1 MATDVSKVTEK
12 TAGPTIKQYSIFLQ
26 NKVGALLEVVR
37 LLNENDVHVLA
48 LNSQDSTDSA
58 IVRIVVSDPDAV
70 EEIFDVHEV
79 AYSISEIIVVEMNEV
94 ATDLRRM
101 LQTLLM
107 AEVNIQVCYPILVR
121 PHGRSAMALH
131 LDDHECGWS
140 VLAGER
146 FRILSQSDLSR

>member
-1 MATDVSKVTEK
+1 MGTDVSKVTEK
-12 TAGPTIKQYSIFLQ
+12 TAGPTVRQYSIFLQ

-37 LLNENDVHVLA
+37 LLNDNDVHVLA

-58 IVRIVVSDPDAV
+58 IVRIIVSDPDAV

-79 AYSISEIIVVEMNEV
+79 AYSISEILVVEMNEV
-94 ATDLRRM
+94 AVDLRRM
-101 LQTLLM
+101 LQSLLM

-131 LDDHECGWS
+131 LDDQECGWS
-140 VLAGER
+140 VLSGER

>member
-1 MATDVSKVTEK
+1 MGTDVSKVTEK
-12 TAGPTIKQYSIFLQ
+12 TAGPTVRQYSIFLQ

-37 LLNENDVHVLA
+37 LLNDNDVHVLA
-48 LNSQDSTDSA
+48 LNAQDSTDSA

-70 EEIFDVHEV
+70 EEIFDVNEV
-79 AYSISEIIVVEMNEV
+79 AYSISEILVVEMNEV
-94 ATDLRRM
+94 AIDLRRM

-107 AEVNIQVCYPILVR
+107 AEVNIQVCYPILIR

-131 LDDHECGWS
+131 LDDQECGWS
-140 VLAGER
+140 VLTGER

>member
-1 MATDVSKVTEK
+1 MGTDVSKVTER
-12 TAGPTIKQYSIFLQ
+12 TAGPAVRQYSIFLQ

-37 LLNENDVHVLA
+37 LLNDNDVHVLA

-79 AYSISEIIVVEMNEV
+79 AYSISEILVVEMNEV

-107 AEVNIQVCYPILVR
+107 AEVNIQVCYPILIR

-131 LDDHECGWS
+131 LDDQECGWS
-140 VLAGER
+140 VLTGER

>member
-1 MATDVSKVTEK
+1 MATDVSKVTER
-12 TAGPTIKQYSIFLQ
+12 TAGPTVKQYSIFLQ

-70 EEIFDVHEV
+70 EGIFDVHEV
-79 AYSISEIIVVEMNEV
+79 AYSVSEILVVEMNEV

-101 LQTLLM
+101 LQCLLM
-107 AEVNIQVCYPILVR
+107 AEVNIQVCYPILIR
-121 PHGRSAMALH
+121 PHGRSALALH

>member
-1 MATDVSKVTEK
+1 MGTDVSKVTER
-12 TAGPTIKQYSIFLQ
+12 TAGPTVKQYSVFLL
-26 NKVGALLEVVR
+26 NKVGALLEIVR

-70 EEIFDVHEV
+70 EDIFDVHEI
-79 AYSISEIIVVEMNEV
+79 AYSISEILVVEMNEV
-94 ATDLRRM
+94 AIDLRRM
-101 LQTLLM
+101 LQSLLM

-131 LDDHECGWS
+131 LDDQECGWS
-140 VLAGER
+140 VLFGER
-146 FRILSQSDLSR
+146 FRVLSQTGLS

>member
-1 MATDVSKVTEK
+1 VSKVTEK
-12 TAGPTIKQYSIFLQ
+12 TAGPTVRQYSIFLQ

-37 LLNENDVHVLA
+37 LLNDNDVHVLA

-79 AYSISEIIVVEMNEV
+79 AYSISEILVVEMNEV
-94 ATDLRRM
+94 AIDLRRM

-131 LDDHECGWS
+131 LDDQECGWS
-140 VLAGER
+140 VLSGER

>member
-1 MATDVSKVTEK
+1 MATDVSKVTER
-12 TAGPTIKQYSIFLQ
+12 TAGPTVKQYSIFLQ

-70 EEIFDVHEV
+70 EGIFDVHEI

-94 ATDLRRM
+94 AIDLRRM
-101 LQTLLM
+101 LQSLLM

-121 PHGRSAMALH
+121 PHGRSAMVLH
-131 LDDHECGWS
+131 LDDLECGWS

>member
-12 TAGPTIKQYSIFLQ
+12 TSGPTIKQYSIFLQ

>member
-1 MATDVSKVTEK
+1 MATDVSKVKEK
-12 TAGPTIKQYSIFLQ
+12 TAGPTVKQYSIFLQ

-37 LLNENDVHVLA
+37 ILNDNSVHVLA

-70 EEIFDVHEV
+70 EEIFDDHEI
-79 AYSISEIIVVEMNEV
+79 AYSISEILVVEMNEV

-107 AEVNIQVCYPILVR
+107 AEVNIQVCYPILIR

-131 LDDHECGWS
+131 LDDHECGWA

-146 FRILSQSDLSR
+146 FRILEQSDLSR

>member
-1 MATDVSKVTEK
+1 MGTDVSKVTEK
-12 TAGPTIKQYSIFLQ
+12 TAGPTVRQYSIFLQ

-37 LLNENDVHVLA
+37 LLNDNDVHVLA

-79 AYSISEIIVVEMNEV
+79 AYSISEILVVEMNEV
-94 ATDLRRM
+94 AIDLRRM

-131 LDDHECGWS
+131 LDDQECGWS
-140 VLAGER
+140 VLSGER

>member
-1 MATDVSKVTEK
+1 MGTDVSKVTEK
-12 TAGPTIKQYSIFLQ
+12 TAGPTVRQYSIFLQ

-37 LLNENDVHVLA
+37 LLNDNDVHVLA

-70 EEIFDVHEV
+70 EEIFDLHEV
-79 AYSISEIIVVEMNEV
+79 AYSISEILVVEMNEV
-94 ATDLRRM
+94 AIDLRRM

-131 LDDHECGWS
+131 LDDQECGWS
-140 VLAGER
+140 VLSGER

>member
-1 MATDVSKVTEK
+1 MATDVSKVTER
-12 TAGPTIKQYSIFLQ
+12 TAGPTVKQYSIFLQ

-70 EEIFDVHEV
+70 EGIFDVHEI
-79 AYSISEIIVVEMNEV
+79 AYSISEILVVEMNEV
-94 ATDLRRM
+94 AIDLRRM
-101 LQTLLM
+101 LQSLLM

-131 LDDHECGWS
+131 LDDQECGWS